1 MNESIILEK
10 ENLKIS
16 KDDDSIFKIE
26 FKSSEY
32 SLINSLIKTR
42 IIQGGSTDER
52 YKIITFNANTVKT
65 LEDFRNEKNIS
76 QGKKKLSVPD
86 VAKMIHTLS
95 IQLNYLLEY
104 ENRTII
110 GYNEEDI
117 IVINDEK
124 FVFLSS
130 ELVTDIDSEGTEMAI
145 ISCPFSSNEFF
156 FSPEMLKIT
165 EIPSKIHYKTAY
177 FSLGVLLVYM
187 LLEDDDFYKDYLKHK
202 RSEKIIECLNSDPIK
217 NTRIYWFLSRCLV
230 EEAKNRSIILI

>member
-16 KDDDSIFKIE
+16 KEESIFKIE

-187 LLEDDDFYKDYLKHK
+187 LLEYDDFYKDYLKHK

>member
-16 KDDDSIFKIE
+16 KEESIFKIE

-65 LEDFRNEKNIS
+65 LEDFRNEKNLS
-76 QGKKKLSVPD
+76 QGKKNLSVPD

-104 ENRTII
+104 ETRTII

-187 LLEDDDFYKDYLKHK
+187 LLESDDFYKDYLKHK